1 MKASIILTTL
11 LTTSAWAGA
20 LPTKR
25 QNTAANEAALQ
36 QAREESAKAIE
47 GGQGRGR
54 LLLDEGNCS
63 EACNRC
69 RLSASATAVAE
80 VFACGTAAVAID
92 VLTAGIATFL
102 EAAGFVACEGAVVA
116 KLNEKEETCL
126 NE

>member
-1 MKASIILTTL
+1 MKASIILTTI
-11 LTTSAWAGA
+11 LTTSAWAGT

-25 QNTAANEAALQ
+25 QNAANEAALQ
-36 QAREESAKAIE
+36 QAREDSVKAIE

-69 RLSASATAVAE
+69 RASAVATAVAE

-102 EAAGFVACEGAVVA
+102 EAAGFVACEAAVVST
-116 KLNEKEETCL
+116 LNEKEETCL
-126 NE
+126 KE